1 MTGIDRQASFR
12 HWTASQ
18 SGPQGQV
25 AEWLKAADCKSARV
39 SVRWFESSPVHHP
52 SPSDQG
58 SSTPSSATSAR
69 MPADAACPP
78 EHAAMGHCTP
88 DVTETAPA
96 DRSEEHTSELQSLM
110 RISY

>member
-52 SPSDQG
+52 PIRG
-58 SSTPSSATSAR
+58 
-69 MPADAACPP
+69 CPP
-78 EHAAMGHCTP
+78 NP
-88 DVTETAPA
+88 
-96 DRSEEHTSELQSLM
+96 RSEEHTSELQSLM
-110 RISY
+110 RISYAVFCLKKKTKILQSHIHIQRSTIHTQETKR

>member
-52 SPSDQG
+52 PIRG
-58 SSTPSSATSAR
+58 CPPNPLEMAENLAYHRWVGPLRPIPFHCSSAKTGGG
-69 MPADAACPP
+69 MW
-78 EHAAMGHCTP
+78 GWIL
-88 DVTETAPA
+88 
-96 DRSEEHTSELQSLM
+96 DRKSTRLNSSH
-110 RISY
+110 

>member
-52 SPSDQG
+52 PIRGRSDG
-58 SSTPSSATSAR
+58 
-69 MPADAACPP
+69 
-78 EHAAMGHCTP
+78 
-88 DVTETAPA
+88 
-96 DRSEEHTSELQSLM
+96 HTSELQSLM
-110 RISY
+110 RISYAVFGLKKKTKNQRKQLNHILHLSLHTQT